1 MAILTIS
8 GAPASRF
15 EEVAHGCS
23 QLLNRAQRNAAAESF
38 DAEKGAAPSCA
49 LSFEL
54 VTESRL
60 SQWMTEEFGD
70 TPVPDRA
77 WRPAAVSI
85 LARLAMEHH
94 LVICLPGAE
103 WLFPAS
109 PFILRAGIVASE
121 ARRVGNVMLDQR
133 LERPE
138 AKTALGRMDREAKH
152 LHKLRL
158 GRTRPQPDSFDVI
171 LNSEQLD
178 ASQMAEILQAAAAAR
193 RLDEQGLLA
202 DDDEARIQ
210 FETRLKLAR
219 HGIVPAGHARLK
231 RAAFNHPS
239 EEVFANLLDFYR
251 IAWEYEPRS
260 FPLQW
265 DKDGRVT
272 EAFTPDFYLPEFDL
286 YLELTAMKQALVTR
300 KNRKIKM
307 LRAMYPHI
315 NIQVFYQKDLQD
327 LVFKYGLKDAAR

>member
-8 GAPASRF
+8 GAPASRY
-15 EEVAHGCS
+15 EEVAHGAA
-23 QLLNRAQRNAAAESF
+23 QLL
-38 DAEKGAAPSCA
+38 G
-49 LSFEL
+49 FEF

-60 SQWMTEEFGD
+60 SQWMSEEFGD
-70 TPVPDRA
+70 TPIPDRA

-85 LARLAMEHH
+85 LARMAVEHH
-94 LVICLPGAE
+94 LVICLWGAE
-103 WLFPAS
+103 SLFPAS
-109 PFILRAGIVASE
+109 PFTLRAGIVASE
-121 ARRVGNVMLDQR
+121 ARRIGNVMLDQR

-138 AKTALGRMDREAKH
+138 AKGALARMDREVKH
-152 LHKLRL
+152 LHKVRL
-158 GRTRPQPDSFDVI
+158 GRTRPQPDSFDVM
-171 LNSEQLD
+171 LNTEHMD
-178 ASQMAEILQAAAAAR
+178 VTQMGEVLKAAAGVR
-193 RLDEQGLLA
+193 GLREQGLLA
-202 DDDEARIQ
+202 VDVEARMQ

-251 IAWEYEPRS
+251 IPWEYEPRS

-265 DKDGRVT
+265 DKDGRVI

-286 YLELTAMKQALVTR
+286 YLELTTMKQTLVTR

-307 LRAMYPHI
+307 LRAVYPHI
-315 NIQVFYQKDLQD
+315 NIQVFYQKDIQD
-327 LVFKYGLKDAAR
+327 LVFKHGLKDAVR

>member
-15 EEVAHGCS
+15 EEVAHASS
-23 QLLNRAQRNAAAESF
+23 QFL
-38 DAEKGAAPSCA
+38 G
-49 LSFEL
+49 FEL

-60 SQWMTEEFGD
+60 SQWMMEEFGEA
-70 TPVPDRA
+70 PVPDRA
-77 WRPAAVSI
+77 WRAASVSI
-85 LARLAMEHH
+85 LARLAVEHH
-94 LVICLPGAE
+94 LVICLWGAE
-103 WLFPAS
+103 SLFPPS
-109 PFILRAGIVASE
+109 PFTLRAGIVASE
-121 ARRVGNVMLDQR
+121 ARRIGSVMLDQR

-138 AKTALGRMDREAKH
+138 AKLALARMDREAKH
-152 LHKLRL
+152 LHKVRL
-158 GRTRPQPDSFDVI
+158 GRTRPQPDSFDLM
-171 LNSEQLD
+171 LNGENMD
-178 ASQMAEILQAAAAAR
+178 ASQMAEVLHAAAAAR
-193 RLDEQGLLA
+193 HLREQGLLA
-202 DDDEARIQ
+202 AESEARTQ

-265 DKDGRVT
+265 DKDGRVR

-286 YLELTAMKQALVTR
+286 YLELTAMKQTLVTR
-300 KNRKIKM
+300 KNRKVKL
-307 LRAMYPHI
+307 LRAIYPHV

-327 LVFKYGLKDAAR
+327 LVFKYGLKEAVR

>member
-8 GAPASRF
+8 GAPASRY
-15 EEVAHGCS
+15 EEVAHGAA
-23 QLLNRAQRNAAAESF
+23 QLL
-38 DAEKGAAPSCA
+38 G
-49 LSFEL
+49 FEF

-60 SQWMTEEFGD
+60 SQWMSEEFGD
-70 TPVPDRA
+70 TPIPDRA

-85 LARLAMEHH
+85 LARVAVEHH
-94 LVICLPGAE
+94 LVICLWGAE
-103 WLFPAS
+103 SLFPAS
-109 PFILRAGIVASE
+109 PFTLRAGIVASE
-121 ARRVGNVMLDQR
+121 ARRIGNVMLDQR

-138 AKTALGRMDREAKH
+138 AKAALARMDREAKH
-152 LHKLRL
+152 LHKVRL
-158 GRTRPQPDSFDVI
+158 GRTRPQPDSFDVM
-171 LNSEQLD
+171 LNTEHMD
-178 ASQMAEILQAAAAAR
+178 VTQMGEVLKAAAGVR
-193 RLDEQGLLA
+193 GLREQGLLA
-202 DDDEARIQ
+202 VDAEARMQ

-251 IAWEYEPRS
+251 IPWEYEPRS

-286 YLELTAMKQALVTR
+286 YLELTTMKQTLVTR

-307 LRAMYPHI
+307 LRAVYPHI
-315 NIQVFYQKDLQD
+315 NIQVFYQKDIQD
-327 LVFKYGLKDAAR
+327 LVFKHGLKDAVR

>member
-15 EEVAHGCS
+15 EDVAHGCA
-23 QLLNRAQRNAAAESF
+23 QLL
-38 DAEKGAAPSCA
+38 G
-49 LSFEL
+49 FEL

-60 SQWMTEEFGD
+60 SQWMTEEFGE

-85 LARLAMEHH
+85 LARLAVEHH
-94 LVICLPGAE
+94 LVVCLWGAE
-103 WLFPAS
+103 SLFPPS
-109 PFILRAGIVASE
+109 PFTLRAGIVASE
-121 ARRVGNVMLDQR
+121 ARRIGNVMLDQR

-138 AKTALGRMDREAKH
+138 AKTALARMDREAKH
-152 LHKLRL
+152 LHKVRL
-158 GRTRPQPDSFDVI
+158 GRTRPQPDSFDVM
-171 LNSEQLD
+171 LNSEHMD
-178 ASQMAEILQAAAAAR
+178 AAQMAEVLQAAAAAR
-193 RLDEQGLLA
+193 RLHEQGLLA
-202 DDDEARIQ
+202 ADAEARIQ

-251 IAWEYEPRS
+251 IPWEYEPRS

-265 DKDGRVT
+265 DKDGRVI

-286 YLELTAMKQALVTR
+286 YVELTTMKQTLVTR
-300 KNRKIKM
+300 KNRKIKL
-307 LRAMYPHI
+307 LRAVYPHI
-315 NIQVFYQKDLQD
+315 NIQVFYQKDFQD
-327 LVFKYGLKDAAR
+327 LVFKHGLKEAAR

>member
-15 EEVAHGCS
+15 EEVAHGTT
-23 QLLNRAQRNAAAESF
+23 QLL
-38 DAEKGAAPSCA
+38 G
-49 LSFEL
+49 FEF
-54 VTESRL
+54 VSESRL
-60 SQWMTEEFGD
+60 SQWMAQEFGE

-94 LVICLPGAE
+94 LVICLCGAE
-103 WLFPAS
+103 SLFPAA
-109 PFILRAGIVASE
+109 PFTLRAGIVATD
-121 ARRVGNVMLDQR
+121 ARRTGNVMLDQR
-133 LERPE
+133 LDRPE
-138 AKTALGRMDREAKH
+138 ARAALARMDREAKH
-152 LHKLRL
+152 LHKVRV
-158 GRTRPQPDSFDVI
+158 GRTRPQPGSFDVI
-171 LNSEQLD
+171 LNSEHLD
-178 ASQMAEILQAAAAAR
+178 AAQMAEVLQSAAAAR
-193 RLDEQGLLA
+193 RLHEQGLLGTDA
-202 DDDEARIQ
+202 EARIQ

-231 RAAFNHPS
+231 RASFNHPS

-251 IAWEYEPRS
+251 IPWEYEPRS

-265 DKDGRVT
+265 DKDGRVI

-286 YLELTAMKQALVTR
+286 YLELTTMKQTLVTR

-307 LRAMYPHI
+307 LRAVYPHI

-327 LVFKYGLKDAAR
+327 LVFKHGLKEAVR